1 MGETAHSSVLTAK
14 RIKSPK
20 WVLFASCILAAAADI
35 FVLAVLGAGGFAGRH
50 FVCPSVLLALDVLF
64 AAGILLSNFR
74 YRYSIAEVV
83 VYLVGAALLIC
94 LTALVDM
101 SGGKTTYVT
110 RAASV
115 CWIVFHALACLSVLA
130 SALYAAKLRRVFKS
144 GAAICICALLAA
156 ACVLYAGF
164 LSVKGFFGQ
173 GVGGVRTLV
182 YTYLE
187 DQDAYAVSGVLKG
200 RGGTVVVPETFNG
213 KQVVSFDCSV
223 FTEEGVSA
231 VRFDCGADVALEN
244 IAALSSFGG
253 GVSVYADK
261 ENVDALKE
269 VFYGHT
275 GNAAAEDALFLLAAN
290 TYPCG
295 LEENEIYV
303 TFGYDS
309 RAYDIVDGE
318 VLPTWF
324 GVRGEIFD
332 AEEYA
337 AEYPYLAHT
346 DKTDAQDLHWSYE
359 NMQGCIAGEL
369 CDASGAPLAGK
380 KLSESI
386 GNVAVRFEKIYTVSL
401 GADNDSKYETD
412 ESYGQTVLPDRTLP
426 YRYTVKSLADTLLE
440 IPERAGFALS
450 WQYRE
455 GDGLKKEL
463 ISLSSVLGEGVSS
476 VTIYPEWSLDAPSV
490 ELRSESGVTSFTYGD
505 SVSLS
510 AEAVSAAEGISFR
523 YEWSA
528 RGGVYS
534 AGENTYALGTPSP
547 SESGMY
553 AVKVTAYSDT
563 VTSLTSEGVA
573 SVSLSIAKKPVTF
586 TWDIPEGGELVY
598 SGTDKT
604 VSCMLDGG
612 QEVGGDVI
620 GYSLSQNSVRDA
632 GSYLIKVSFT
642 GDAAE
647 KYVAATGNG
656 ERRVVITPYEVTLEW
671 SGNTFTYDGEEHLPA
686 ASADGVGEDGALVL
700 TVYGAGINA
709 GKYTA
714 RATVEDANYTVS
726 NPSYAFTVEKR
737 QISVSAWEDVALT
750 YNGDLQYVRASALAG
765 AVSGEESLILEKD
778 IRYSVSTGGV
788 NAGTHTVT
796 ATLSDA
802 SNYKFAAEQSREYEI
817 SKATVTL
824 IWDASRT
831 FVYDGTVKSVRAVSV
846 TGAVQGEENAVLS
859 ALVYEGGAAEAG
871 EHTMV
876 ASVSSSGNYVLS
888 SSECSYTVEK
898 RSLTVRFTGISKTYD
913 GKTAEYVY
921 RTEGLAA
928 GDTLADVLTLIYG
941 GTALSAKDA
950 GTYQIEATFTA
961 GAKGGNYSV
970 SIVSAQLVIAKKA
983 ISVEWSASRNFV
995 YDGSEQYVRVSEVV
1009 GAVSGEETSVIGSL
1023 VYAGKGIDAG
1033 NYTASVTLPSDS
1045 NYYFSSVQSCAY
1057 SIAQKTVELDWKED
1071 VFTFVYDGGGKAPE
1085 AVCGESGVTVI
1096 YEYFTAEGVSLG
1108 NVKPT
1113 EIGSYKVTAKI
1124 SEKNFKADAIVHE
1137 FFIVESVSAGE
1148 A

>member
-94 LTALVDM
+94 LTVLVDM

-200 RGGTVVVPETFNG
+200 RGDTVVVPETFNG

-275 GNAAAEDALFLLAAN
+275 GNAAAEDALFSLAAN

-337 AEYPYLAHT
+337 AAYPYLAHT

-440 IPERAGFALS
+440 IPERAGFTLS

-463 ISLSSVLGEGVSS
+463 TSLSSVLGEGVSS

-547 SESGMY
+547 SESGVY

-604 VSCMLDGG
+604 VSCTLDGG

-671 SGNTFTYDGEEHLPA
+671 SGNTFTYDGGEHLPA

-714 RATVEDANYTVS
+714 RAAVEDANYTVS

-737 QISVSAWEDVALT
+737 
-750 YNGDLQYVRASALAG
+750 
-765 AVSGEESLILEKD
+765 
-778 IRYSVSTGGV
+778 
-788 NAGTHTVT
+788 
-796 ATLSDA
+796 
-802 SNYKFAAEQSREYEI
+802 
-817 SKATVTL
+817 
-824 IWDASRT
+824 
-831 FVYDGTVKSVRAVSV
+831 
-846 TGAVQGEENAVLS
+846 
-859 ALVYEGGAAEAG
+859 
-871 EHTMV
+871 
-876 ASVSSSGNYVLS
+876 
-888 SSECSYTVEK
+888 
-898 RSLTVRFTGISKTYD
+898 SLTVRFTDISKTYD

-961 GAKGGNYSV
+961 EAKGGNYSV

-995 YDGSEQYVRVSEVV
+995 YKGSEQYVRVSEVV

-1057 SIAQKTVELDWKED
+1057 SIAQETVELGWKED

-1124 SEKNFKADAIVHE
+1124 SEKNFKADAIEHE
-1137 FFIVESVSAGE
+1137 FFIVENVSAGE